1 MYLQKYLK
9 NSVLAKIFIVFHNL
23 SVYDYHFIIKR
34 LVEFLGGQ
42 LICLRE
48 NAKKFITFSVPIEK
62 DVTRIDE
69 KGKQITKTIS
79 YRSQFIKS
87 LSSLVMI
94 FLKEFIKLNVNMDIM
109 IKNVKRV
116 ELKTKI
122 MNATLNTQ
130 MLKVI

>member
-87 LSSLVMI
+87 LSSLAMI